1 MKDIRG
7 PHCATDRRPGKLLL
21 RATVEVGE
29 IKCPRCGAIIKLHID
44 ETETEPIRRTKT

>member
-1 MKDIRG
+1 LKDIRC

-21 RATVEVGE
+21 RATVVVGE